1 MSLTSKQFQK
11 YLDRDKRC
19 YHCGSSDSTLI
30 PQHRINRGMG
40 GSKKLDTPSNII
52 VFCSIANGLIESSS
66 EQADLAR
73 QYGWKLERWQDTLLE
88 PVFDLASGLW
98 FVLDNTYNR
107 IAHEE
112 INADNQGK
120 S

>member
-19 YHCGSSDSTLI
+19 YHCGTSDGTLI

-52 VFCSIANGLIESSS
+52 VFCSMANFLIESSA
-66 EQADLAR
+66 EEADRAKR
-73 QYGWKLERWQDTLLE
+73 YGWKLERWQDTTSA
-88 PVFDLASGLW
+88 PVFDLASGVW
-98 FVLDNTYNR
+98 FVIDNSYNR
-107 IAHEE
+107 TETRE
-112 INADNQGK
+112 QDADNQGQ